1 MHKTFNIENVI
12 FLDPFRIGDKENRPT
27 VLTVEQAVK
36 HAQTQSFWSV
46 LPPTLTGINEYFTQS
61 IPVADQI
68 RMAAFD
74 KPILFATL
82 PGQCLG
88 GAGEPFTIEPIQRQ
102 DGLWELQSVK
112 VTSTALETYPTA
124 VHNGYRWINSYVFK
138 HTKIYPKDN
147 YRIACIVGGMF

>member
-1 MHKTFNIENVI
+1 MHKSFNLEKVI
-12 FLDPFRIGDKENRPT
+12 FLDPFRIGDKEKRPT
-27 VLTVEQAVK
+27 VLTVEQAIK
-36 HAQTQSFWSV
+36 HTQMQSFWSV

-61 IPVADQI
+61 IPVADQD

-88 GAGEPFTIEPIQRQ
+88 GAGEKFTIEPVHN
-102 DGLWELQSVK
+102 GTLWELRTVP
-112 VTSTALETYPTA
+112 VISTALETYPTA

-147 YRIACIVGGMF
+147 YRIACIVGSMF

>member
-1 MHKTFNIENVI
+1 MYKSFNIENVI
-12 FLDPFRIGDKENRPT
+12 FLDPFRISDKENKPT
-27 VLTVEQAVK
+27 VMTVEGAIK
-36 HAQTQSFWSV
+36 YAQLQSFWSV
-46 LPPTLTGINEYFTQS
+46 LPPVATDINTYFTEKIS
-61 IPVADQI
+61 AIDQA

-88 GAGEPFTIEPIQRQ
+88 GSCASHTIEPVQRQ
-102 DGLWELQSVK
+102 DGLWELRSVE

-124 VHNGYRWINSYVFK
+124 VHNGYRWISSYVFK